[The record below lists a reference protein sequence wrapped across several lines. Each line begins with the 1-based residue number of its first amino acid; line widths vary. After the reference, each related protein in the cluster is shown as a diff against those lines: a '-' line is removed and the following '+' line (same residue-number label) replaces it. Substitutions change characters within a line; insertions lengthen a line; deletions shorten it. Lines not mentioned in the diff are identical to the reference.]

1 MPKTIPTFKSS
12 SHSTYNLNRCFF
24 ETMDFP
30 EDFKNKQYGK
40 GSLLIANP
48 VLPDPNFSR
57 TVILL
62 CDHNEQ
68 GSFGL
73 VINRSAQLKA
83 TDLFSGINILKS
95 YNEKVYIG
103 GPVSQSMVFYL
114 YRSSGDVVDLD
125 KVCPGVYLGSNLD
138 ILESLYLDI
147 ENPEENIRF
156 YLGYSGWSS
165 GQLDREMEQNSWL
178 IQNANEQFVFLDSE
192 KMIWPN
198 AVNSLG
204 EKYQYLT
211 KAPVN
216 PQWN

>member
-1 MPKTIPTFKSS
+1 M
-12 SHSTYNLNRCFF
+12 
-24 ETMDFP
+24 EFP
-30 EDFKNKQYGK
+30 EDFKNKQFAK

-62 CDHNEQ
+62 CNHNEQ

-73 VINRSAQLKA
+73 VINRSTQLKA
-83 TDLFSGINILKS
+83 PDLFSDIDILRS
-95 YNEKVYIG
+95 YNAKIYMG

-114 YRSSGDVVDLD
+114 YRSSRNVIDLD
-125 KVCPGVYLGSNLD
+125 EICSGVYLGSNLET
-138 ILESLYLDI
+138 LESLYLDI
-147 ENPEENIRF
+147 ENPEENVRF
-156 YLGYSGWSS
+156 YLGYSGWSG
-165 GQLDREMEQNSWL
+165 GQLDGEMEQNSWL

-192 KMIWPN
+192 ELIWLKT
-198 AVNSLG
+198 VNSLG

>member
-1 MPKTIPTFKSS
+1 M
-12 SHSTYNLNRCFF
+12 
-24 ETMDFP
+24 EFP
-30 EDFKNKQYGK
+30 EDFKNKNYEK

-62 CDHNEQ
+62 CDHDEQ

-73 VINRSAQLKA
+73 VINRSTQLKA
-83 TDLFSGINILKS
+83 PDLFLNINILKS
-95 YNEKVYIG
+95 YNEKIYLG
-103 GPVSQSMVFYL
+103 GPVSQSMVFFL
-114 YRSSGDVVDLD
+114 CRSPSAAGKLD
-125 KVCPGVYLGSNLD
+125 EVCSGVYLGSNLET
-138 ILESLYLDI
+138 LESLYASL
-147 ENPEENIRF
+147 ENPEQDIRF
-156 YLGYSGWSS
+156 YLGYSGWSG
-165 GQLDREMEQNSWL
+165 GQLAEEMEQNSWL
-178 IQNANEQFVFLDSE
+178 VQRANEQFIFLDSE
-192 KMIWPN
+192 SSIWPQ

>member
-1 MPKTIPTFKSS
+1 M
-12 SHSTYNLNRCFF
+12 
-24 ETMDFP
+24 EFP
-30 EDFKNKQYGK
+30 EDFKNKNYEK

-62 CDHNEQ
+62 CDHDEQ

-73 VINRSAQLKA
+73 VINRSTQLKA
-83 TDLFSGINILKS
+83 PDLFLNINILKS
-95 YNEKVYIG
+95 YNEKIYLG
-103 GPVSQSMVFYL
+103 GPVSQSMVFFL
-114 YRSSGDVVDLD
+114 CRSPLASGKLD
-125 KVCPGVYLGSNLD
+125 EVCSGVYLGSNLET
-138 ILESLYLDI
+138 LESLYASL
-147 ENPEENIRF
+147 ENPEQDIRF
-156 YLGYSGWSS
+156 YLGYSGWSG
-165 GQLDREMEQNSWL
+165 GQLAEEMEQNSWL
-178 IQNANEQFVFLDSE
+178 VQKANEQFIFLDSE
-192 KMIWPN
+192 SLIWPQ

>member
-1 MPKTIPTFKSS
+1 M
-12 SHSTYNLNRCFF
+12 
-24 ETMDFP
+24 EFP
-30 EDFKNKQYGK
+30 EDFKNKNYEK

-62 CDHNEQ
+62 CDHDDQ

-73 VINRSAQLKA
+73 VINRSTQLKA
-83 TDLFSGINILKS
+83 PDLFLNINILKS
-95 YNEKVYIG
+95 YNEKIYLG
-103 GPVSQSMVFYL
+103 GPVSQSMVFFL
-114 YRSSGDVVDLD
+114 CRSPSAAGKLNE
-125 KVCPGVYLGSNLD
+125 VCSGVYLGSNLET
-138 ILESLYLDI
+138 LESLYASL
-147 ENPEENIRF
+147 ENPEQDIRF
-156 YLGYSGWSS
+156 YLGYSGWSG
-165 GQLDREMEQNSWL
+165 GQLAEEMEQNSWL
-178 IQNANEQFVFLDSE
+178 VQKANEQFIFLDSE
-192 KMIWPN
+192 SLIWPQ

>member
-1 MPKTIPTFKSS
+1 M
-12 SHSTYNLNRCFF
+12 
-24 ETMDFP
+24 EFP
-30 EDFKNKQYGK
+30 EDFKNKRYGK

-62 CDHNEQ
+62 CNHDEQ

-73 VINRSAQLKA
+73 VINRSVQLGA
-83 TDLFSGINILKS
+83 TDLFSSIDILKS
-95 YNEKVYIG
+95 YNEKIYIG
-103 GPVSQSMVFYL
+103 GPVSEEMVFYL
-114 YRSSGDVVDLD
+114 YRSTKSIDDLD
-125 KVCPGVYLGSNLD
+125 EVCPGVYFGSSLET
-138 ILESLYLDI
+138 LESLYLDI
-147 ENPEENIRF
+147 SNPQQNIRF

-165 GQLDREMEQNSWL
+165 GQLDGEMEQNSWL
-178 IQNANEQFVFLDSE
+178 AQSAEERLVFLDQE
-192 KMIWPN
+192 DQIWSQS
-198 AVNSLG
+198 VNSLG

>member
-1 MPKTIPTFKSS
+1 MEFPK
-12 SHSTYNLNRCFF
+12 
-24 ETMDFP
+24 
-30 EDFKNKQYGK
+30 DFKNAQYGK

-62 CDHNEQ
+62 CNHNDQ

-73 VINRSAQLKA
+73 VINRSTQLKA
-83 TDLFSGINILKS
+83 PDLFSSIDILKS
-95 YNEKVYIG
+95 YNAKIYIG

-114 YRSSGDVVDLD
+114 YRSAKDVIDLD
-125 KVCPGVYLGSNLD
+125 KICSGVYLGSNLET
-138 ILESLYLDI
+138 LESLYLDI
-147 ENPEENIRF
+147 KNPEENIRF
-156 YLGYSGWSS
+156 YLGYSGWSG
-165 GQLDREMEQNSWL
+165 GQLDGEMEQNSWL

-192 KMIWPN
+192 ELIWLKT
-198 AVNSLG
+198 VNSLG
-204 EKYQYLT
+204 EEYQYLT

>member
-1 MPKTIPTFKSS
+1 M
-12 SHSTYNLNRCFF
+12 
-24 ETMDFP
+24 EFP

-62 CDHNEQ
+62 CNHDEQ

-83 TDLFSGINILKS
+83 PDLFSSIDILKS
-95 YNEKVYIG
+95 YNEKIYIG
-103 GPVSQSMVFYL
+103 GPVSQAMVFYL
-114 YRSSGDVVDLD
+114 YRSTKGIDTLD
-125 KVCPGVYLGSNLD
+125 EVCSGVYFGSSLET
-138 ILESLYLDI
+138 LESLYLDI
-147 ENPEENIRF
+147 ANPKENIRF

-165 GQLDREMEQNSWL
+165 SQLDGEMEQNSWL
-178 IQNANEQFVFLDSE
+178 IQSADERFIFLESE
-192 KMIWPN
+192 DLIWPQ

>member
-1 MPKTIPTFKSS
+1 MK
-12 SHSTYNLNRCFF
+12 
-24 ETMDFP
+24 FP

-62 CDHNEQ
+62 CNHNEQ

-73 VINRSAQLKA
+73 VINRSAELKA
-83 TDLFSGINILKS
+83 PDLFSSIDILKS
-95 YNEKVYIG
+95 YNEKIYIG

-114 YRSSGDVVDLD
+114 FRSSQDVGDLD
-125 KVCPGVYLGSNLD
+125 EVCSGVYLGSSLET
-138 ILESLYLDI
+138 LESLCLDI
-147 ENPEENIRF
+147 DKQKDNVRF
-156 YLGYSGWSS
+156 YLGYSGWSG
-165 GQLDREMEQNSWL
+165 GQLDGEMEQNSWL
-178 IQNANEQFVFLDSE
+178 IQSADEQIVFLDSE
-192 KMIWPN
+192 DLMWPK

-204 EKYQYLT
+204 EEYQYLT

>member
-1 MPKTIPTFKSS
+1 M
-12 SHSTYNLNRCFF
+12 
-24 ETMDFP
+24 EFP

-62 CDHNEQ
+62 CNHNDQ

-73 VINRSAQLKA
+73 VINRSTQLKA
-83 TDLFSGINILKS
+83 PDLFSSIDILKS
-95 YNEKVYIG
+95 YNAKIYIG

-114 YRSSGDVVDLD
+114 YRSSRNVIDLD
-125 KVCPGVYLGSNLD
+125 EICSGVYLGSNLET
-138 ILESLYLDI
+138 LESLYLDI
-147 ENPEENIRF
+147 GNPGENIRF
-156 YLGYSGWSS
+156 YLGYSGWSG
-165 GQLDREMEQNSWL
+165 GQLDGEMEQNSWL
-178 IQNANEQFVFLDSE
+178 VQNANEKLVFLDSE
-192 KMIWPN
+192 ELIWLK